1 MHVMTIQ
8 QYTKII
14 QMHEPPRFVTSE
26 NAAEALKDDRIIYV
40 MQYPSD
46 KMYEL
51 KGIYQGFNNAVEKEQ
66 VF

>member
-8 QYTKII
+8 QYTKIV

-40 MQYPSD
+40 LQYPSD
-46 KMYEL
+46 KMY
-51 KGIYQGFNNAVEKEQ
+51 
-66 VF
+66 